1 MTPVDQIVFATLAL
15 VVALAPPL
23 LLRSSRQK
31 WALAEA
37 GYWSAALFSYA
48 SVAVLEI
55 RIDPGLLF
63 SLLFVSRTLL
73 FLWLVTSVDETAL
86 RWSAKRAAIATG
98 IVYLLLVPHILQWPL
113 DGDEPFFLLITESI
127 LRDGDLD
134 LANQYQTLEESAVGR
149 LDLQPQFGDPVGEG
163 GEQYSRHAP
172 LLPVL
177 LIPGNLAGGA
187 YGAVATIA
195 LLGALLVF
203 SILRLLEEEG
213 FARVSRSFVWPAVA
227 LAPPLLFYATRLWTE
242 VPAALCFSEA
252 LRAARSRRWWR
263 MTLFLVLLS
272 LLKLRF
278 GLIAAGLIVVLAI
291 RERPG
296 LKKIA
301 AAALMLTIPIGVV
314 WLSTGEVIGVY
325 QPFELLPGA
334 PLASITG
341 LAGILLDAQTG
352 LLFQAPLWLLG
363 LLAFFR
369 RGTRPALLTT
379 AGLAVVPYVILLIPR
394 AEWHGGWSPPLRY
407 LVVLAPLFALGLAS
421 VAKHLPRVVIAV
433 AGAWSAGL
441 VIHGI
446 AYPWRLFRI
455 ADGESVVGAML
466 SRHYGADFSRLLPSL
481 IRPNAAAVVWTLLLV
496 ILVVMLVRGRRRIR
510 AATVAALFSVAIAA
524 AVALATTPGRIVH
537 LEDAHVTRHGGE
549 LFPHEWTVARFRFEG
564 GWTLREGEAVSFR
577 IRPGPVTIHYESAE
591 GATIALG
598 ERELELSPTRGW
610 GSVRADVPPSRE
622 RVVLKVLEG
631 TATFDRIAH
640 E

>member
-1 MTPVDQIVFATLAL
+1 
-15 VVALAPPL
+15 
-23 LLRSSRQK
+23 
-31 WALAEA
+31 
-37 GYWSAALFSYA
+37 
-48 SVAVLEI
+48 
-55 RIDPGLLF
+55 
-63 SLLFVSRTLL
+63 
-73 FLWLVTSVDETAL
+73 
-86 RWSAKRAAIATG
+86 
-98 IVYLLLVPHILQWPL
+98 
-113 DGDEPFFLLITESI
+113 
-127 LRDGDLD
+127 
-134 LANQYQTLEESAVGR
+134 
-149 LDLQPQFGDPVGEG
+149 
-163 GEQYSRHAP
+163 
-172 LLPVL
+172 VL
-177 LIPGNLAGGA
+177 LIPGYLTGGT

-213 FARVSRSFVWPAVA
+213 FPRISRSFVWPAVA
-227 LAPPLLFYATRLWTE
+227 LAPPVLFYATRLWTE
-242 VPAALCFSEA
+242 VPAALCFSES
-252 LRAARSRRWWR
+252 LRAARSRHWWR

-278 GLIAAGLIVVLAI
+278 GLIAAGLIVVLAV

-301 AAALMLTIPIGVV
+301 AAALVLTIPIAVV
-314 WLSTGEVIGVY
+314 WVSTGEMIGVH

-334 PLASITG
+334 PLASLTG

-369 RGTRPALLTT
+369 RGTRSGLLTT

-466 SRHYGADFSRLLPSL
+466 SRNYGADFSRLLPSL

-496 ILVVMLVRGRRRIR
+496 MLVVLLVRGRKSMR
-510 AATVAALFSVAIAA
+510 AATAAVVLSVGIAA
-524 AVALATTPGRIVH
+524 AVTLATMPGRIVH

-577 IRPGPVTIHYESAE
+577 IRPGQVTIHYESPE

-598 ERELELSPTRGW
+598 EREVELPPTRGW
-610 GSVRADVPPSRE
+610 ASVSADVPRSRE
-622 RVVLKVLEG
+622 RVMLRVLEG
-631 TATFDRIAH
+631 AATFDRIAH

>member
-15 VVALAPPL
+15 VVAIAPPL
-23 LLRSSRQK
+23 LLRSNRQR
-31 WALAEA
+31 WALAET
-37 GYWSAALFSYA
+37 GYWSAVLFVYG
-48 SVAVLEI
+48 SVVVLGI

-63 SLLFVSRTLL
+63 SLLFVSRTIL
-73 FLWLVTSVDETAL
+73 FLWLVMSVDETAL
-86 RWSAKRAAIATG
+86 RWNAKRAAVATG
-98 IVYLLLVPHILQWPL
+98 IVYLLLVPHVLQWPL

-149 LDLQPQFGDPVGEG
+149 LDLEPQFGDPVGDG

-177 LIPGNLAGGA
+177 LVPGYLSGGA
-187 YGAVATIA
+187 YGAAATIA
-195 LLGALLVF
+195 LLGALLIL

-213 FARVSRSFVWPAVA
+213 FGRVSRTFVWPAVA
-227 LAPPLLFYATRLWTE
+227 LAPPVLFYATRLWTE

-252 LRAARSRRWWR
+252 LRAARSRQWWR
-263 MTLFLVLLS
+263 MTLFLALLS

-278 GLIAAGLIVVLAI
+278 GLIAAGLILVLAV

-296 LKKIA
+296 LKKILA
-301 AAALMLTIPIGVV
+301 AMIVLVIPIGVV
-314 WLSTGEVIGVY
+314 WLSTGELIGVH

-334 PLASITG
+334 PLASLEG
-341 LAGILLDAQTG
+341 LAGIILDAQAG

-369 RGTRPALLTT
+369 RETRSALLTT
-379 AGLAVVPYVILLIPR
+379 AGLAVIPYVVLLIPR

-421 VAKHLPRVVIAV
+421 VARHLPRVVV
-433 AGAWSAGL
+433 AAAGVWSAGL

-455 ADGESVVGAML
+455 ADGESVIGEML

-481 IRPNAAAVVWTLLLV
+481 IRPNAAAVVWALLLV
-496 ILVVMLVRGRRRIR
+496 VLVVLLVRGRVKIR
-510 AATVAALFSVAIAA
+510 AATAAVVLSVAIAA
-524 AVALATTPGRIVH
+524 AVTLATTPGRIVH

-549 LFPHEWTVARFRFEG
+549 LFPHKWTVARFRFEG

-577 IRPGPVTIHYESAE
+577 IRPGPVTIRYESSE
-591 GATIALG
+591 GATIELG
-598 ERELELSPTRGW
+598 GRELELPPSTGW
-610 GSVRADVPPSRE
+610 ATVRAEIPRSRE
-622 RVVLKVLEG
+622 RAMLKLLEG